1 MARGY
6 NDNEVKARLINLLSD
21 SKTGL
26 SGVEIS
32 TKLGINRVTMTK
44 FLNVF
49 AAEGIIKQK
58 NIGNLN
64 LWLIEE
70 GTENLKFPDD
80 YFKVQEKYLGF
91 LTQGSESAVY
101 NLIRNCISSNANVT
115 KLMTEVVIPSTIQI
129 NTSFNAGRI
138 GKSEQQFLNGIISKS
153 IQVINL
159 GHFNQKSNKNVI
171 VLSSDLQSILYSEAA
186 SAVFR
191 SDGWNVFSLGD
202 MSSAIDVL
210 FDLDL
215 KKMLTKI
222 WKSKQDLMLIV
233 VFSSTE
239 EGLKF
244 FSESFD
250 SIKGKTEKNLFL
262 ILSGKVGKKVKIK
275 SDLLTEK
282 LEDII
287 QWSQTKYEN
296 STLK

>member
-6 NDNEVKARLINLLSD
+6 DDEQVKERLINLLSG

-32 TKLGINRVTMTK
+32 AELGINRVTMTK

-58 NIGNLN
+58 NIGNVN

-70 GTENLKFPDD
+70 GIEHLKFPDD
-80 YFKVQEKYLGF
+80 YFRVQEKYLDF
-91 LTQGSESAVY
+91 LIHGSESAIN

-115 KLMTEVVIPSTIQI
+115 KLMTEVVIPSVIQI
-129 NTSFNAGRI
+129 NSLFDAGRI
-138 GKSEQQFLNGIISKS
+138 GKSEQQFLNGIISNS
-153 IQVINL
+153 LQVINL
-159 GHFNQKSNKNVI
+159 GHYKQESNKNVI
-171 VLSSDLQSILYSEAA
+171 VLSSDPQSILYAEAA
-186 SAVFR
+186 SASFR

-222 WKSKQDLMLIV
+222 WKSKQNIMIIV

-262 ILSGKVGKKVKIK
+262 VLSGKVGKKIKIK

-282 LEDII
+282 LEDIM
-287 QWSQTKYEN
+287 QWSQTKYE
-296 STLK
+296 SLSLK

>member
-6 NDNEVKARLINLLSD
+6 IEEEVKSRLISLLTN

-26 SGVEIS
+26 SGVEVS
-32 TKLGINRVTMTK
+32 AELGINRVTMTK

-80 YFKVQEKYLGF
+80 FFKVQEKYLEF
-91 LTQGSESAVY
+91 LTHGSESAIY
-101 NLIRNCISSNANVT
+101 NLIRNCISSDANVT
-115 KLMTEVVIPSTIQI
+115 KLMTEVIIPSIIQTDLLY
-129 NTSFNAGRI
+129 NDGKI
-138 GKSEQQFLNGIISKS
+138 GKSEQQFLNGLISKS
-153 IQVINL
+153 IQLINL
-159 GHFNQKSNKNVI
+159 GSFEQESKKNVI
-171 VLSSDLQSILYSEAA
+171 VLSSDSQNVLQAEAA
-186 SAVFR
+186 SAIFR

-215 KKMLTKI
+215 KKMLTKV
-222 WKSKQDLMLIV
+222 WKSKQDLMIIV

-244 FSESFD
+244 FSESFN
-250 SIKGKTEKNLFL
+250 SIKGKNEQNFYL

-287 QWSQTKYEN
+287 QWSQTKFEN
-296 STLK
+296 L

>member
-6 NDNEVKARLINLLSD
+6 DAEEVKARLISLLSD

-32 TKLGINRVTMTK
+32 AELGINRVTMTK

-80 YFKVQEKYLGF
+80 YFKVQEKYSEF
-91 LTQGSESAVY
+91 LTQGSESAIY
-101 NLIRNCISSNANVT
+101 NLIRNCIGSNANIT
-115 KLMTEVVIPSTIQI
+115 KLMTEVIIPSIIQT
-129 NTSFNAGRI
+129 NSSFDAGRI

-153 IQVINL
+153 IQIINL
-159 GHFNQKSNKNVI
+159 VHFNQESKKNVI
-171 VLSSDLQSILYSEAA
+171 VLSSDAQCILYAEAA
-186 SAVFR
+186 SAVFH

-222 WKSKQDLMLIV
+222 WKSKQEIMIIL

-250 SIKGKTEKNLFL
+250 TIKGKAEKNLFL
-262 ILSGKVGKKVKIK
+262 ILSGKVGKKIKIK
-275 SDLLTEK
+275 SDLLSEK

-287 QWSQTKYEN
+287 QWSQTKFEN
-296 STLK
+296 S

>member
-6 NDNEVKARLINLLSD
+6 DEEEVKARLINLLSD

-32 TKLGINRVTMTK
+32 AQLGINRVTMTK

-58 NIGNLN
+58 NIGNVN

-70 GTENLKFPDD
+70 GTEYLKFPDD
-80 YFKVQEKYLGF
+80 YFRVQEKYLEF
-91 LTQGSESAVY
+91 LTKGPESAVY
-101 NLIRNCISSNANVT
+101 NLTRNCISSNANVT
-115 KLMTEVVIPSTIQI
+115 TLMTEVVIPSIIQI
-129 NTSFNAGRI
+129 NSLFDAGRI

-159 GHFNQKSNKNVI
+159 GHFNQESNKNVI
-171 VLSSDLQSILYSEAA
+171 VLSSDSQSILYAEAA
-186 SAVFR
+186 SAAFR
-191 SDGWNVFSLGD
+191 SDDWNVFSLGD
-202 MSSAIDVL
+202 MSFAIDVL

-222 WKSKQDLMLIV
+222 WKSKQDLMIIV

-250 SIKGKTEKNLFL
+250 SIKGKNEKNLL
-262 ILSGKVGKKVKIK
+262 LVLSGKVGKKVKIK

-282 LEDII
+282 LDDII

-296 STLK
+296 SHSK

>member
-6 NDNEVKARLINLLSD
+6 DDEEVKGRLISLLSG

-32 TKLGINRVTMTK
+32 AQLGINRVTMTK

-58 NIGNLN
+58 SIGNLN

-80 YFKVQEKYLGF
+80 YFKVQEKYLAF
-91 LTQGSESAVY
+91 LTQGSESAIY
-101 NLIRNCISSNANVT
+101 NLIRNCISSNANIT
-115 KLMTEVVIPSTIQI
+115 KLMTEVVIPSIVQT
-129 NTSFNAGRI
+129 NSSFDAGRI

-153 IQVINL
+153 IQIINL
-159 GHFNQKSNKNVI
+159 GNSNQESKKNVI
-171 VLSSDLQSILYSEAA
+171 ILSSDPQSILYAEAA
-186 SAVFR
+186 SAAFN

-222 WKSKQDLMLIV
+222 WKSKQEIMLIV

-250 SIKGKTEKNLFL
+250 TIKGKTEKNLFL
-262 ILSGKVGKKVKIK
+262 ILSGKIGKKIKIK

-287 QWSQTKYEN
+287 QWSQTKFEN
-296 STLK
+296 S

>member
-6 NDNEVKARLINLLSD
+6 DDEEVKGRLISLLSD
-21 SKTGL
+21 STTGL

-32 TKLGINRVTMTK
+32 AELGINRVTMTK

-58 NIGNLN
+58 SIGNLN

-80 YFKVQEKYLGF
+80 YFKVQEKYLAF
-91 LTQGSESAVY
+91 LTQGSESAIY
-101 NLIRNCISSNANVT
+101 NLIRNCISSNANIT
-115 KLMTEVVIPSTIQI
+115 KLMAEVVIPSIVQT
-129 NTSFNAGRI
+129 NSSFDAGRI

-153 IQVINL
+153 IQIINL
-159 GHFNQKSNKNVI
+159 GNSNQESKKNVI
-171 VLSSDLQSILYSEAA
+171 ILSSDPQSILYAEAA
-186 SAVFR
+186 SAAFN

-222 WKSKQDLMLIV
+222 WKSKQEIMLIV

-250 SIKGKTEKNLFL
+250 TIKGKTEKNLFL
-262 ILSGKVGKKVKIK
+262 ILSGKIGKKIKIK

-287 QWSQTKYEN
+287 QWSQTKFEN
-296 STLK
+296 S

>member
-6 NDNEVKARLINLLSD
+6 DAEEVKARLISLLSD

-32 TKLGINRVTMTK
+32 AELGINRVTMTK

-80 YFKVQEKYLGF
+80 YFKVQEKYSEF
-91 LTQGSESAVY
+91 LTQGSESAIY
-101 NLIRNCISSNANVT
+101 NLIRNCIGSNANIT
-115 KLMTEVVIPSTIQI
+115 KLMTEVIIPSIIQT
-129 NTSFNAGRI
+129 NSSFYAGRI

-153 IQVINL
+153 IQIINL
-159 GHFNQKSNKNVI
+159 GHFNQESKKNVI
-171 VLSSDLQSILYSEAA
+171 VLSSDAQSILYAEAA
-186 SAVFR
+186 SAVFH

-222 WKSKQDLMLIV
+222 WKSKQEIMIIL

-250 SIKGKTEKNLFL
+250 TIKGKAEKNLFL
-262 ILSGKVGKKVKIK
+262 ILSGKVGKKIKIK
-275 SDLLTEK
+275 SDLLSEK

-287 QWSQTKYEN
+287 QWSQTKFEN
-296 STLK
+296 S

>member
-6 NDNEVKARLINLLSD
+6 DDEEVKGRLISLLSG

-32 TKLGINRVTMTK
+32 AQLRINRVTMTK

-49 AAEGIIKQK
+49 AAEGIFKQK
-58 NIGNLN
+58 SIGNLN

-80 YFKVQEKYLGF
+80 YFKVQEKYLAF
-91 LTQGSESAVY
+91 LTQGSESAIY
-101 NLIRNCISSNANVT
+101 NLIRNCISSNANIT
-115 KLMTEVVIPSTIQI
+115 KLMTEVVIPSIVQT
-129 NTSFNAGRI
+129 NSSFDAGRI

-153 IQVINL
+153 IQIINL
-159 GHFNQKSNKNVI
+159 GNSNQESKKNVI
-171 VLSSDLQSILYSEAA
+171 ILSSDPQSILYAEAA
-186 SAVFR
+186 SAAFN

-222 WKSKQDLMLIV
+222 WKSKQEIMLIV

-250 SIKGKTEKNLFL
+250 TIKGKTEKNLFL
-262 ILSGKVGKKVKIK
+262 ILSGKIGKKIKIK

-287 QWSQTKYEN
+287 QWSQTKFEN
-296 STLK
+296 S

>member
-1 MARGY
+1 MGRGY
-6 NDNEVKARLINLLSD
+6 NDQEVKSNLITLLSA

-32 TKLGINRVTMTK
+32 AQLGINRVTMTK

-64 LWLIEE
+64 LWLVEE
-70 GTENLKFPDD
+70 GTEQYQFPDD
-80 YFKVQEKYLGF
+80 YFKVQEKYIEF
-91 LTQGSESAVY
+91 LNTASESAIY
-101 NLIRNCISSNANVT
+101 NLIRNCIVSKVDVI
-115 KLMTEVVIPSTIQI
+115 KLMTEVIIPSIIQVQS
-129 NTSFNAGRI
+129 SFNDGKI
-138 GKSEQQFLNGIISKS
+138 GKSEQQLMNGIISKS
-153 IQVINL
+153 IQIINL
-159 GHFNQKSNKNVI
+159 GNFEQEVQKNVI
-171 VLSSDLQSILYSEAA
+171 LLSSDSQSVLFAESA
-186 SAVFR
+186 SAAFR
-191 SDGWNVFSLGD
+191 SDGWRVFSLGD

-215 KKMLTKI
+215 KKLLTKI

-233 VFSSTE
+233 IFSSTE

-250 SIKGKTEKNLFL
+250 SIKGKNEKNLFL

-275 SDLLTEK
+275 SDLLTER

-287 QWSQTKYEN
+287 QWSQTKFEN
-296 STLK
+296 LQV

>member
-6 NDNEVKARLINLLSD
+6 DAEEVKARLISLLSD

-32 TKLGINRVTMTK
+32 AELGINRVTMTK

-58 NIGNLN
+58 SIGNLN

-80 YFKVQEKYLGF
+80 YFKVQEKYLAF
-91 LTQGSESAVY
+91 LTQGSESAIY
-101 NLIRNCISSNANVT
+101 NLIRNCISSNANIT
-115 KLMTEVVIPSTIQI
+115 KLMTEVVIPSIVQT
-129 NTSFNAGRI
+129 NSSFDAGRI

-153 IQVINL
+153 IQIINL
-159 GHFNQKSNKNVI
+159 GNSNQESKKNVI
-171 VLSSDLQSILYSEAA
+171 ILSSDPQSILYAEAA
-186 SAVFR
+186 SAAFN

-222 WKSKQDLMLIV
+222 WKSKQEIMLIV

-250 SIKGKTEKNLFL
+250 TIKGKTEKNLFL
-262 ILSGKVGKKVKIK
+262 ILSGKIGKKIKIK

-287 QWSQTKYEN
+287 QWSQTKFEN
-296 STLK
+296 S